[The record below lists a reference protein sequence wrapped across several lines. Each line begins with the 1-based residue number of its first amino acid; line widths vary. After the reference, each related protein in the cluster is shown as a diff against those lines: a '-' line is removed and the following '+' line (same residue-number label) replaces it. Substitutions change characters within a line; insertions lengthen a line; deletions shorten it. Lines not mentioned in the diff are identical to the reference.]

1 MVDKLT
7 NTVQVL
13 KDVLK
18 VGFFF
23 FQTPD
28 QTLCQ
33 CCLSDIKVVM
43 E

>member
-18 VGFFF
+18 VFFF
-23 FQTPD
+23 FFFKLQIRHCVD
-28 QTLCQ
+28 VAFQ
-33 CCLSDIKVVM
+33 I
-43 E
+43 